1 MKENR
6 CSSSVSSVS
15 FLKLKSYVAFALAKK
30 YYFHATFRAHEK
42 KRERKTNNNKKKTEA
57 HNLLSKVSFFKEK

>member
-1 MKENR
+1 MQFFCFIR
-6 CSSSVSSVS
+6 
-15 FLKLKSYVAFALAKK
+15 FLFEAQEYVAFALAKK